1 MVIIKLNYYV
11 SYKVQFE
18 LSQYIVIFH
27 AVEIINY
34 LLCSESSISY
44 KNSIFNVQEKYHS
57 EIKCR
62 KFYHIYR
69 LPFIDTS

>member
-1 MVIIKLNYYV
+1 MVIIKPNYSV
-11 SYKVQFE
+11 AYKVQFE

-44 KNSIFNVQEKYHS
+44 KKPYIQCTGNI
-57 EIKCR
+57 
-62 KFYHIYR
+62 
-69 LPFIDTS
+69 PFRDKM

>member
-44 KNSIFNVQEKYHS
+44 KKKTVYSMY
-57 EIKCR
+57 R
-62 KFYHIYR
+62 KNTIQR
-69 LPFIDTS
+69 

>member
-44 KNSIFNVQEKYHS
+44 KKQYIQCTGK
-57 EIKCR
+57 I
-62 KFYHIYR
+62 
-69 LPFIDTS
+69 PFRDKM